1 MQLSRVA
8 FIFIVAAVAIP
19 AIAMQNA
26 DAKKTTKKAKVAYAS
41 SASGKHY
48 FVPPPPPYVPNLLPS
63 GYGQY
68 YLGSNA
74 VSQPKQNTVE
84 TMYGKY
90 VYTRPGY
97 KVAQP
102 VQQNK
107 YVTVWS
113 KL

>member
-1 MQLSRVA
+1 MQLSRAA
-8 FIFIVAAVAIP
+8 FVFIVAAVSIP
-19 AIAMQNA
+19 VIATQNA
-26 DAKKTTKKAKVAYAS
+26 EAKKTVKKAKIAYS
-41 SASGKHY
+41 SGKHY

-63 GYGQY
+63 AYGQY
-68 YLGSNA
+68 YLGSA
-74 VSQPKQNTVE
+74 AAKAPQQNTVE
-84 TMYGKY
+84 SMYGKY

>member
-1 MQLSRVA
+1 MQLSRAA
-8 FIFIVAAVAIP
+8 FVFIVAAVAMP
-19 AIAMQNA
+19 VIATQNA
-26 DAKKTTKKAKVAYAS
+26 DAKKSVKKAKVAY
-41 SASGKHY
+41 ASGKHY

-63 GYGQY
+63 AYGQY
-68 YLGSNA
+68 YLGSA
-74 VSQPKQNTVE
+74 GQAKSQQNTVE
-84 TMYGKY
+84 SMYGKY

-97 KVAQP
+97 TAPKV